1 MSATFVFLH
10 VGPASGFPT
19 LLVRSIR
26 AIQPEAEI
34 VQCTDATTLAVEG
47 VNSVVRS
54 VGDTS
59 NLMIFRLQ
67 SFAALSAA
75 KPALYLDT
83 DMLCVSRIDPA
94 FELGDGD
101 VAVCHREFNCAS
113 PFNTGFAGL
122 DLSEYSNMTLAE
134 VYPYVACATVT
145 RDNRFWAACL
155 ENLQTLASKFHYWYG
170 DQEAIRN
177 VIRTGRFNSKRL
189 PESRF
194 GCLPEAQPSASEA
207 PYLMH
212 FKGAHRKPLML
223 EFARK
228 RGLAP

>member
-26 AIQPEAEI
+26 AIQSDAEI
-34 VQCTDATTLAVEG
+34 IQCTDATTPVIEG
-47 VNSVVRS
+47 VNSAARFA
-54 VGDTS
+54 GDIS
-59 NLMIFRLQ
+59 NLMTFRLQ
-67 SFAALSAA
+67 SFATLNHA

-83 DMLCVSRIDPA
+83 DMLCVSRIDPVS
-94 FELGDGD
+94 ELGECD

-122 DLSEYSNMTLAE
+122 DLSEYTNMTLGD

-145 RDNRFWAACL
+145 RDGTFWSECL
-155 ENLQTLASKFHYWYG
+155 DNLRTLAPKFHYWYG

-177 VIRTGRFNSKRL
+177 VIRSGRFNSKLL
-189 PESRF
+189 PESRY
-194 GCLPEAQPSASEA
+194 GCLPEAHASAEA

-228 RGLAP
+228 RGLAS